1 MGHRQARPKDPDYDA
16 LLERCMDLRV
26 QVSLMSDAEHR
37 DQDQFDRR
45 VRDLAELEKRLAQ
58 AW

>member
-1 MGHRQARPKDPDYDA
+1 MGHRQARPDDPAYDA
-16 LLERCMDLRV
+16 LLDRCMDLRV
-26 QVSLMSDAEHR
+26 QVSLMGDAEQR
-37 DQDQFDRR
+37 DEQRFGRL